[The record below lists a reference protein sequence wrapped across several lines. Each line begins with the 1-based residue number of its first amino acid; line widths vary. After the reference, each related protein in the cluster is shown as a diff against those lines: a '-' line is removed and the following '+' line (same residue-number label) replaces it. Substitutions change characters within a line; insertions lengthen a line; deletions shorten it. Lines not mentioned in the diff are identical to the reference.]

1 MLKRRRLNIVTLVL
15 GTLSI
20 LMIFVFPFFIPN
32 EWGNSKIFGTVYFI
46 TFLVFLGVSNK
57 AGEITNRPLTPEEK
71 RDEKI
76 EQILK

>member
-32 EWGNSKIFGTVYFI
+32 EWGNSKTFGIVYFI

-76 EQILK
+76 DQILK

>member
-20 LMIFVFPFFIPN
+20 LMIFVFPFFIPT
-32 EWGNSKIFGTVYFI
+32 EWGNSKTFGTVYFI

-57 AGEITNRPLTPEEK
+57 AGEITNRTLTPDEK

-76 EQILK
+76 DQILK

>member
-1 MLKRRRLNIVTLVL
+1 MLKRKRLNIVTLVL
-15 GTLSI
+15 GIFSI

-32 EWGNSKIFGTVYFI
+32 EFLHSKTFGTVYFI

-76 EQILK
+76 DQILN

>member
-15 GTLSI
+15 GTFSI

-46 TFLVFLGVSNK
+46 TFLLFLGVSNK

-76 EQILK
+76 DQILK

>member
-46 TFLVFLGVSNK
+46 TFLFFLGVSNK

-76 EQILK
+76 DQILK

>member
-1 MLKRRRLNIVTLVL
+1 MLKRKRLNIVTLVL

-46 TFLVFLGVSNK
+46 TFLLFLGVSNK

-76 EQILK
+76 DQILK

>member
-15 GTLSI
+15 GMLSI
-20 LMIFVFPFFIPN
+20 LMIFVFSFFIPN
-32 EWGNSKIFGTVYFI
+32 EWENSKNFGTIYFI
-46 TFLVFLGVSNK
+46 TFLAFLGVSNK

>member
-1 MLKRRRLNIVTLVL
+1 
-15 GTLSI
+15 
-20 LMIFVFPFFIPN
+20 MIFVFPFFIPN

-46 TFLVFLGVSNK
+46 TFLLLLGVSNK

-76 EQILK
+76 DQILK

>member
-15 GTLSI
+15 GMLSI

-32 EWGNSKIFGTVYFI
+32 EWGNSKTFGTIYFI

-76 EQILK
+76 DQILK

>member
-1 MLKRRRLNIVTLVL
+1 
-15 GTLSI
+15 
-20 LMIFVFPFFIPN
+20 MIFVFPFFIPN
-32 EWGNSKIFGTVYFI
+32 EWGNSKTFGIVYFI

-76 EQILK
+76 DQILK

>member
-32 EWGNSKIFGTVYFI
+32 EWGNSKTFGTVYFI

-57 AGEITNRPLTPEEK
+57 AGEITNRPLTPDEK

-76 EQILK
+76 DQILK

>member
-1 MLKRRRLNIVTLVL
+1 
-15 GTLSI
+15 
-20 LMIFVFPFFIPN
+20 MIFVFPFFIPN

-46 TFLVFLGVSNK
+46 TFLLFLGVSNK

-76 EQILK
+76 DQILK

>member
-1 MLKRRRLNIVTLVL
+1 MSKRRRLNIVTLVL
-15 GTLSI
+15 GTISI

-32 EWGNSKIFGTVYFI
+32 EWGNSKTFGTIYFI

-76 EQILK
+76 DQILK